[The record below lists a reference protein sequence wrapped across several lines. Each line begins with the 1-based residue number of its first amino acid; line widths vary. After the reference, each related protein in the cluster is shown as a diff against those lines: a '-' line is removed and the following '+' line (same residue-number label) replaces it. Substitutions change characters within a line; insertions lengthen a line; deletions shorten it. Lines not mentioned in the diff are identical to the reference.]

1 MTKEIIKTDS
11 LRIANDLLLEK
22 YMPVMVVTLSRKTT
36 ITLSDKLK
44 EFALDLST
52 KTGYE
57 VLLFPDEDK
66 TSVNIISVCN
76 HRQVEIDDI
85 KEYVYGKYKSDVK
98 EEIPYTKITDRLN
111 KNKDD

>member
-11 LRIANDLLLEK
+11 LRIANELLLEK

-44 EFALDLST
+44 QFALDLST

-66 TSVNIISVCN
+66 TSVNIISVCG
-76 HRQVEIDDI
+76 HQQIEIDDL
-85 KEYVYGKYKSDVK
+85 KEYVYGKYKNRVE

-111 KNKDD
+111 KKQED

>member
-1 MTKEIIKTDS
+1 MTKEIINTDS
-11 LRIANDLLLEK
+11 LRIANELLLEK

-36 ITLSDKLK
+36 VTLSDKLK
-44 EFALDLST
+44 DFALDLSK

-76 HRQVEIDDI
+76 HKQIEFDNLR
-85 KEYVYGKYKSDVK
+85 EYVYGKYEKSGEGD
-98 EEIPYTKITDRLN
+98 IPYTKITDRIN
-111 KNKDD
+111 KK

>member
-1 MTKEIIKTDS
+1 MTKEIINTDS
-11 LRIANDLLLEK
+11 LRIANELLLEK

-36 ITLSDKLK
+36 VTLSDKLK
-44 EFALDLST
+44 DFALDLSK

-76 HRQVEIDDI
+76 HKQVEIDNLR
-85 KEYVYGKYKSDVK
+85 EYVYGKYKKPD
-98 EEIPYTKITDRLN
+98 EEAIPYTKITDRIN
-111 KNKDD
+111 KK